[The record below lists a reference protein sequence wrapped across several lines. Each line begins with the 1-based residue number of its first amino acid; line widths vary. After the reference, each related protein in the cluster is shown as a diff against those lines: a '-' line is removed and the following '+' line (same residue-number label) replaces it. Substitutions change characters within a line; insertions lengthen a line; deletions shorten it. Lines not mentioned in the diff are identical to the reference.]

1 MLEGLNTALAVLLIT
16 WGAPLLGVIPVLIGR
31 GRLRSERIGT
41 RQRTSSRALRVLTV
55 SICIGPIGSL
65 VFRILDSLVARPLGL
80 INPVPLYV
88 WISILVAAFALD
100 LVALSM
106 AWRERNVARVPVIA
120 GATAVALVNT
130 AGFIWLLILNG
141 PSLPS

>member
-1 MLEGLNTALAVLLIT
+1 M
-16 WGAPLLGVIPVLIGR
+16 
-31 GRLRSERIGT
+31 
-41 RQRTSSRALRVLTV
+41 
-55 SICIGPIGSL
+55 
-65 VFRILDSLVARPLGL
+65 ARPLGL